1 MTMEGEVQAQEA
13 QPETKQDTPIQES
26 ADSNEKVSLTSEAS
40 APEYGDE
47 YDQKIEKLIRSH
59 EQEQERAVETEA
71 QKEEREQETL
81 REGESWDSVFKSQ
94 PEDVQRAM
102 QSLRAD
108 YTRKT
113 QEIAKQR
120 KELEAQQKVL
130 LESDVVKNLQ
140 EVAQQEGDE
149 FDPFDPDSFNKY
161 VNKVVAEKL
170 QTLLAPMQEAQEKAA
185 AKAKVDTFMEA
196 HPELKTNQ
204 ELRSEVKN
212 LLINNESLNLESA
225 YWIAKGKRSAAQKA
239 VQSHEDKT
247 ARERRKKMS
256 TLVTSGA
263 RRSASTMPTN
273 IKEMDAW
280 EIYESLKNQA
290 DGK

>member
-1 MTMEGEVQAQEA
+1 MTMEAQET
-13 QPETKQDTPIQES
+13 PVEMKQDTPETRSAES
-26 ADSNEKVSLTSEAS
+26 EEKVSLTSDAS

-47 YDQKIEKLIRSH
+47 YEQKIEKLIRSH
-59 EQEQERAVETEA
+59 EQEKERATETEA
-71 QKEEREQETL
+71 QQEERQEETL
-81 REGESWDSVFKSQ
+81 REGESWDSVFKDQ

-113 QEIAKQR
+113 QEISKQR
-120 KELEAQQKVL
+120 KELEAQQRVL

-140 EVAQQEGDE
+140 EVAQEEGEE
-149 FDPFDPDSFNKY
+149 FDPFNPDSFNKY

-170 QTLLAPMQEAQEKAA
+170 QTLLAPMKEAQQKAS

-204 ELRSEVKN
+204 ELRGDVKK
-212 LLINNESLNLESA
+212 LLIENESLNLESA
-225 YWIAKGKRSAAQKA
+225 FWIVKGKRSAAQK
-239 VQSHEDKT
+239 VVHTHEEKT
-247 ARERRKKMS
+247 TRDRRKQMS
-256 TLVTSGA
+256 SLVTSGA

-273 IKEMDAW
+273 IREMDAW
-280 EIYESLKNQA
+280 DIYESLKNQA